1 MELRYNSGHGDWK
14 HMSLINKVSL
24 YRGSFS
30 IIFLLLGEEYRSLYR
45 GIRYAVV
52 PLTRGSTVN
61 SLFCV
66 HRVPTQTV

>member
-1 MELRYNSGHGDWK
+1 
-14 HMSLINKVSL
+14 MSPINKVSL

-30 IIFLLLGEEYRSLYR
+30 IAFLLLGEEYRSLYR

-52 PLTRGSTVN
+52 PLNRGSTVH

-66 HRVPTQTV
+66 HRAPTQKV